1 MRRPIRKFSLL
12 ALALAA
18 VAAAVMAAT
27 AFAGVT
33 VYSNDFST
41 NNEAKQL
48 RHAEGKHC
56 SRDWRKKGK
65 SLIVTADRGKTVCG
79 YRPPVE
85 GDSDAPSHKFKGEA
99 KLLKQTPKSVRDR
112 VYVGLAV
119 RSAKDTGYQLQV
131 FPSEHSFKL
140 VRMNGTEKVEVM
152 AKGDD
157 KAIKGT
163 DEPNVLTLSAVGA
176 QIVGR
181 VNGKKVA
188 KATDGNAGQVDGRK
202 LELMLGYK
210 KKRSKPAS
218 ATFDDLEV
226 QVPQP

>member
-1 MRRPIRKFSLL
+1 MRRPSRTLALL
-12 ALALAA
+12 AVALAA
-18 VAAAVMAAT
+18 MAAAIMAAL

-33 VYSNDFST
+33 VYSNDFSSKK
-41 NNEAKQL
+41 EATEL

-56 SRDWRKKGK
+56 NRGWRKKGE
-65 SLIVTADRGKTVCG
+65 SLIVTAERGKTVCG

-85 GDSDAPSHKFKGEA
+85 GDSDGPNHKFKGAA

-119 RSAKDTGYQLQV
+119 RSAKETGYQLQV
-131 FPSEHSFKL
+131 FPSAHDFRL
-140 VRMNGTEKVEVM
+140 VRMNGTDRVDVM
-152 AKGDD
+152 AKGGN

-163 DEPNVLTLSAVGA
+163 NKPNVLTLSAVGG

-181 VNGKKVA
+181 VNGTKVA
-188 KATDGNAGQVDGRK
+188 KETDSNAGQVDGRK
-202 LELMLGYK
+202 LEVLLGYQ
-210 KKRSKPAS
+210 KKRRKPAS
-218 ATFDDLEV
+218 ATFDNLEV

>member
-1 MRRPIRKFSLL
+1 MRRFIRKLPFL
-12 ALALAA
+12 ALAVAA
-18 VAAAVMAAT
+18 VAAAVIAAT
-27 AFAGVT
+27 AFGGVT
-33 VYSNDFST
+33 VYSNDFSSKK
-41 NNEAKQL
+41 EAKQL

-56 SRDWRKKGK
+56 TRDWRKKGE
-65 SLIVTADRGKTVCG
+65 SLIVTADRGKMVCG

-85 GDSDAPSHKFKGEA
+85 GDSDAPNHKFKGAA
-99 KLLKQTPKSVRDR
+99 KLLKQTPKSVRNR

-131 FPSEHSFKL
+131 FPSERSFKL

-152 AKGDD
+152 ARGDN

-163 DEPNVLTLSAVGA
+163 NKPNVLTLSAVGA

-188 KATDGNAGQVDGRK
+188 KANDGNAGQVDGRK
-202 LELMLGYK
+202 LEIMLGYK

-218 ATFDDLEV
+218 ATFDTLEV